1 MYVRLSSSL
10 RCGLPASTLCPSHPI
25 VQTGSLRAP
34 PLDSADGQVQ
44 ATTCNDFSPDL
55 CPTGTTFLGSSD
67 ACDPSPCTFVSCCG
81 SEVAVQL
88 FGDSFQDAYSR
99 TSCGGFCLVD
109 VRSTRISIPP
119 LQPKA
124 ILKSYEDVANAP
136 QTLKNLKDQLGS
148 GFQDFIG
155 SVEDLGTHYFRVRR
169 AACTHLF
176 MSGAGRPPQ
185 HRPPPRTTTT
195 TCLLDLHASVLRPP
209 FPADSLLQDLAES
222 TVVVACTTMMALG
235 HLQLAMIRLAQSV
248 AYRPFRISED
258 IVDQYGCFYDTSA
271 LERASVTFMD
281 LANVAPAQARIA
293 CCFGRLGLTSVL
305 GALTAPHVLAT
316 SACLRC
322 LGRPT
327 LPSPAA
333 ANGHSLNCSPTLNQ
347 TFGAWVFVDN
357 QRQYYFP
364 KVLRNYADLI
374 AYDSSRQMLLHEL
387 VRGQRMGGWGD
398 GAMQTCPRTLDWFSE
413 LSPC

>member
-1 MYVRLSSSL
+1 M
-10 RCGLPASTLCPSHPI
+10 TL
-25 VQTGSLRAP
+25 L
-34 PLDSADGQVQ
+34 
-44 ATTCNDFSPDL
+44 
-55 CPTGTTFLGSSD
+55 
-67 ACDPSPCTFVSCCG
+67 
-81 SEVAVQL
+81 AV
-88 FGDSFQDAYSR
+88 SR
-99 TSCGGFCLVD
+99 TLLPITSGCGAPLVRICSCLGQAVRPSIVRRRAQRRPPVCLTFTPPSCGHHSLAV
-109 VRSTRISIPP
+109 
-119 LQPKA
+119 
-124 ILKSYEDVANAP
+124 
-136 QTLKNLKDQLGS
+136 
-148 GFQDFIG
+148 
-155 SVEDLGTHYFRVRR
+155 
-169 AACTHLF
+169 
-176 MSGAGRPPQ
+176 
-185 HRPPPRTTTT
+185 
-195 TCLLDLHASVLRPP
+195 
-209 FPADSLLQDLAES
+209 SLLQDLAES
-222 TVVVACTTMMALG
+222 TVVVACTKLMALG
-235 HLQLAMIRLAQSV
+235 HLQLAMFRLAQSV
-248 AYRPFRISED
+248 AYRPFRIGED

-364 KVLRNYADLI
+364 KVLRNYTDLI